1 MEKRYQVFVSSTY
14 EDLQEERQAVMQ
26 ALLELDCIPAGMELF
41 PASSEEQWSLIRRV
55 IDESDYYVLILAG
68 RYGSCNEEGVGY
80 TEMEY
85 RYALETGKPVIA
97 FLHKDRNSIP
107 AGKTELDLEGRDK
120 LEAFYALAKTKM
132 VKFWTNPDELS
143 LVVTASLSKLQ
154 KRFPA
159 VGWVRADQAADQ
171 ETYRVLAEREKEIR
185 ALKKKLEEFQAA
197 QPAADIARLAQGDDP
212 VDIAIVINWPAYGG
226 GPKERIEA
234 ATTWDAVFCA
244 VAPGLLRGAMFER
257 TVRKWIAR
265 KLVWVPLGRLNSLL
279 DKNMTALDYADAAD
293 VAQEDFEKIRVQFLA
308 LGLIRLGKGGDW
320 VLTEKGE
327 RHIIQKL
334 AVRKPE
340 AETGAAKN

>member
-85 RYALETGKPVIA
+85 HYALKTGKPVIA

-107 AGKTELDLEGRDK
+107 AGKTEQDPEGRDK

-132 VKFWTNPDELS
+132 VRFWTNPDELGLEVATS
-143 LVVTASLSKLQ
+143 LAKLQ
-154 KRFPA
+154 KQFPA

-171 ETYRVLAEREKEIR
+171 ETYRALAEREEEIR

-197 QPAADIARLAQGDDP
+197 QPAADIANLAQGDDP
-212 VDIAIVINWPAYGG
+212 VGLQLMVDRREPTGFRSIRLIV
-226 GPKERIEA
+226 E
-234 ATTWDAVFCA
+234 TTWDKLFYSFAKN
-244 VAPGLLRGAMFER
+244 LLRGAKPR
-257 TVRKWIAR
+257 HDVVRWITYHLSEDCLEQAGSN
-265 KLVWVPLGRLNSLL
+265 LILN
-279 DKNMTALDYADAAD
+279 TAAIVQDD
-293 VAQEDFEKIRVQFLA
+293 VEKITAQFLA
-308 LGLIRLGKGGDW
+308 LGLIRIESGGSW
-320 VLTEKGE
+320 ALTEKGQ
-327 RHIIQKL
+327 RYIVHKL
-334 AVRKPE
+334 AARKPE